1 MKRTIIAMAA
11 ILSLQSCCHKLYP
24 HTTEVTEKTESVTE
38 TIHDTV
44 IMVQPDSSIIQALI
58 QCDSTGRAR
67 LQEIKALKESARMQ
81 QTISM
86 EPEPQPYKPTVIT
99 VKATVDS
106 MGIYLSYKE
115 RYKETAQI
123 QKIETVIEKEVNV
136 LKWWQKLF
144 IWLGIAFCVI
154 LILWIAIRS
163 LTLIGGA
170 NVVQFTK
177 KKNAT
182 R

>member
-38 TIHDTV
+38 TIRDTV
-44 IMVQPDSSIIQALI
+44 IMVQPDSSIMQALI

-67 LQEIKALKESARMQ
+67 LQEIKALKESARLQ

-86 EPEPQPYKPTVIT
+86 EPEPKPYKPAVIT

-106 MGIYLSYKE
+106 MGIYLTYKE
-115 RYKETAQI
+115 RYKETSEI
-123 QKIETVIEKEVNV
+123 QKIETIIEKEVNV
-136 LKWWQKLF
+136 LKWWQKVF
-144 IWLGIAFCVI
+144 IWLGSISTI
-154 LILWIAIRS
+154 LII
-163 LTLIGGA
+163 LTLVYALVKLMVKLGIVKYNGI
-170 NVVQFTK
+170 K
-177 KKNAT
+177 
-182 R
+182 

>member
-24 HTTEVTEKTESVTE
+24 HTTEVTEKTESVIE
-38 TIHDTV
+38 TIRDTV
-44 IMVQPDSSIIQALI
+44 IMVQPDSSILQALI

-67 LQEIKALKESARMQ
+67 LQEINALKESARLQ

-106 MGIYLSYKE
+106 MGIYLTYKE

-144 IWLGIAFCVI
+144 IWLGSISTI
-154 LILWIAIRS
+154 LII
-163 LTLIGGA
+163 LTLVYALVKLMVKLGIVKYNGI
-170 NVVQFTK
+170 K
-177 KKNAT
+177 
-182 R
+182 

>member
-1 MKRTIIAMAA
+1 MAA

-38 TIHDTV
+38 TIRDTV
-44 IMVQPDSSIIQALI
+44 IMIQPDSSIMQALI

-67 LQEIKALKESARMQ
+67 LQEINALKESARLQ

-106 MGIYLSYKE
+106 MGIYLTYKE

-144 IWLGIAFCVI
+144 IWLGSVSTI
-154 LILWIAIRS
+154 LII
-163 LTLIGGA
+163 LTLVYALVKLMVKLGIVKYNGI
-170 NVVQFTK
+170 K
-177 KKNAT
+177 
-182 R
+182 

>member
-24 HTTEVTEKTESVTE
+24 HTTEITEKTESVTE
-38 TIHDTV
+38 TIRDTV
-44 IMVQPDSSIIQALI
+44 IMVQPDSSIMQALI

-106 MGIYLSYKE
+106 MGIYLTYKE
-115 RYKETAQI
+115 RYKETAES
-123 QKIETVIEKEVNV
+123 QKIETIIEKEVNV

-154 LILWIAIRS
+154 LILWIVIRS
-163 LTLIGGA
+163 LTLIGI
-170 NVVQFTK
+170 K
-177 KKNAT
+177 
-182 R
+182 